1 MCLFVCFSLIVRAS
15 DDTVMVSLF
24 AFDEPDNEEEL
35 LEEELY
41 LHILLLCG
49 EKNCHCVFSVCVSLL
64 RADGGSAGWL

>member
-1 MCLFVCFSLIVRAS
+1 MCLFVCFSLIVRTS

-35 LEEELY
+35 H

-49 EKNCHCVFSVCVSLL
+49 EKNCHRVFLCVSLL